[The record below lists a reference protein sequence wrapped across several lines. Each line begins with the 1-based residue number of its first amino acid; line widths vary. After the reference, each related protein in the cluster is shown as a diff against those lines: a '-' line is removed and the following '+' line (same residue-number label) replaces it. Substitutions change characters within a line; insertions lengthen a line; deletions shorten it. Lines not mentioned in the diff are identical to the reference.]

1 MKEVNINTIIPLLE
15 SSDVEFAG
23 VFGSYAKGK
32 ANQKSDIDILVKF
45 KQPKSLIKIIGLE
58 RKISEILSKE
68 IDLVT
73 ENSLSPY
80 IRDEILNSLKVIY
93 GRR

>member
-1 MKEVNINTIIPLLE
+1 MKEMNLNTIIPLLE
-15 SSDVEFAG
+15 NSDVEFAG

-32 ANQKSDIDILVKF
+32 ANQKSDIDILIKF
-45 KQPKSLIKIIGLE
+45 KQSKSLIKIIELE

-80 IRDEILNSLKVIY
+80 IKDEILRGLKIIY
-93 GRR
+93 GKR

>member
-1 MKEVNINTIIPLLE
+1 MLL
-15 SSDVEFAG
+15 S
-23 VFGSYAKGK
+23 
-32 ANQKSDIDILVKF
+32 
-45 KQPKSLIKIIGLE
+45 IIGLE

-80 IRDEILNSLKVIY
+80 VRDEIINSLKVIY

>member
-1 MKEVNINTIIPLLE
+1 MEEVNINTIIPLLE

-80 IRDEILNSLKVIY
+80 VRDEIINSLKVIY